1 MSTSSI
7 NKVFRHEL
15 KYFINN
21 HEYLSLRNK
30 LKILMKNDRHSD
42 SNGNY
47 HIRSLYFDDIK
58 DTALYEKQAGILQRK
73 KYRIRIYNLKDD
85 VIKLEKKSRIG
96 QFVNKESFSLSKSEV
111 EKIINYNYSFLLQ
124 LDNKL
129 AKELYF
135 DLTNNLFRP
144 KVIVDYIR
152 EAYVLDYNNIRVT
165 FDKHLKTGLQSIDLF
180 NKNLMLMNA
189 IDEPQTIIEIK
200 FSNMLPD
207 YIKSTLQ
214 MRSNQRLAISKY
226 VFSRKFNKFN
236 AWEDN

>member
-1 MSTSSI
+1 MNNI
-7 NKVFRHEL
+7 KVFRNEL

-21 HEYLSLRNK
+21 HEHHTLRNK
-30 LKILMKNDRHSD
+30 LKILMKRDKHSD
-42 SNGNY
+42 LQGNY

-58 DTALYEKQAGILQRK
+58 DTALYEKQSGILQRK
-73 KYRIRIYNLKDD
+73 KYRIRIYNLQDD

-96 QFVNKESFSLSKSEV
+96 QFVNKESFTLSRHEV
-111 EKIINYNYSFLLQ
+111 TKIINFDYSFLLKK
-124 LDNKL
+124 DNKL
-129 AKELYF
+129 ANEFYF
-135 DLTNNLFRP
+135 DLIINMFRP

-165 FDKHLKTGLQSIDLF
+165 FDKHLKTGLNSTDLF

-207 YIKSTLQ
+207 YLKSSLQ
-214 MRSNQRLAISKY
+214 MRSTQRLAISKY
-226 VFSRKFNKFN
+226 VYSRKFNKFN
-236 AWEDN
+236 SWEDN